1 MLATE
6 KSLPMLANACNCLL
20 MRKSAKH
27 NACKCLQMLFDS
39 ACRSNRPVPR
49 VSFLAVRKD
58 IQKRY
63 SEDEEKRRKEMK
75 MKR

>member
-1 MLATE
+1 
-6 KSLPMLANACNCLL
+6 
-20 MRKSAKH
+20 
-27 NACKCLQMLFDS
+27 MLFDS